1 MPCAASAH
9 SAVVDAR
16 VRSGHG
22 PWAQQEIANRKRR
35 TLDIDMDDLQTVR
48 LASGASVSRSLREAV
63 SRTAVG
69 RPGCQ
74 TDFSRQQHDGDGE
87 GSLLDAVRSNARR
100 YITFFSEAADELL
113 PAPTAMDEDE
123 DVFDVLMRQVPVR
136 PRRDA
141 AAAAAAPR
149 VRPNPPRAAR
159 ASGDGQPGQRA
170 DGAQRPGAVAAAD
183 AEAAVP
189 GVLHSGNQAR
199 GAEAARG
206 SRSSDRQ
213 NCDGQGAPPRRP
225 PPRSRLRAQAPRPFP
240 PRPARSPAPGGPQG
254 IVTRVGDVKPLMEV
268 ACYTC
273 DDCGFEIYQEV
284 NAESF
289 MPMMQCPTSAVKSNG
304 LSAQLHLQTRACK
317 FSKFQEVKIQE
328 MSEDV
333 PIGHIPRTMT
343 VQARGAA
350 GIRARTARASA
361 WGERPPPSLAAAFP
375 QVKGELVRSMSPG
388 DMVEITGLFLPK
400 PYTGFRAM
408 RAGLARAV
416 HPPRPALPSPAAAA
430 AQRRGPP
437 LSDR

>member
-1 MPCAASAH
+1 MSSCRRPRRWTRTKTFSTFSCDRCLSAPAATQLPPPPRPECAPIPRAQREQAETDNLAS
-9 SAVVDAR
+9 
-16 VRSGHG
+16 G
-22 PWAQQEIANRKRR
+22 
-35 TLDIDMDDLQTVR
+35 QTVR
-48 LASGASVSRSLREAV
+48 SDPAQSLPPMLKRRYRVYFTPETKREVLKLREVRAAQIGKIV
-63 SRTAVG
+63 TVKARPLAAPRPAPACG
-69 RPGCQ
+69 R
-74 TDFSRQQHDGDGE
+74 
-87 GSLLDAVRSNARR
+87 RR
-100 YITFFSEAADELL
+100 RAPSL
-113 PAPTAMDEDE
+113 PAP
-123 DVFDVLMRQVPVR
+123 R
-136 PRRDA
+136 
-141 AAAAAAPR
+141 
-149 VRPNPPRAAR
+149 
-159 ASGDGQPGQRA
+159 
-170 DGAQRPGAVAAAD
+170 
-183 AEAAVP
+183 
-189 GVLHSGNQAR
+189 
-199 GAEAARG
+199 
-206 SRSSDRQ
+206 
-213 NCDGQGAPPRRP
+213 GAPP
-225 PPRSRLRAQAPRPFP
+225 
-240 PRPARSPAPGGPQG
+240 PGGPQG

-437 LSDR
+437 PSDR